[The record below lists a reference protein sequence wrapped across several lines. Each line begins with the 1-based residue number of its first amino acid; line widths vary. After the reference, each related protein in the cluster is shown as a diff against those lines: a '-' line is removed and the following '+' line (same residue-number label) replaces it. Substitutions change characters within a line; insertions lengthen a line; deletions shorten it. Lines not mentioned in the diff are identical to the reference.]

1 MTTFDELVQALQSIS
16 NVHDREIQRRRA
28 NKATAFRRI
37 NHDAVGTTAVWQMSG
52 NDLAAHSEGV
62 TLDLSGIKPKQAA
75 KATTTSKAPVK
86 QVRREKASN
95 GRVRTNAEW
104 GRAFDLAFGKA
115 GEEGVGR
122 KRAGK
127 RAWYLCR
134 FEGLAPTKAAAQAIA
149 ELKAA

>member
-1 MTTFDELVQALQSIS
+1 MTTFDELVQALQAIS
-16 NVHDREIQRRRA
+16 NVADREIQRRRA
-28 NKATAFRRI
+28 NKATAFRV
-37 NHDAVGTTAVWQMSG
+37 NHDHVGTTDVWQMTG
-52 NDLAAHSEGV
+52 NDLAAQAEGI
-62 TLDLSGIKPKQAA
+62 TLDLSGIKPKQAP
-75 KATTTSKAPVK
+75 KATTTSKAPAK

-95 GRVRTNAEW
+95 GVVRTNAEW
-104 GRAFDLAFGKA
+104 GKAFDRAFRDA
-115 GEEGVGR
+115 GEAGVGR